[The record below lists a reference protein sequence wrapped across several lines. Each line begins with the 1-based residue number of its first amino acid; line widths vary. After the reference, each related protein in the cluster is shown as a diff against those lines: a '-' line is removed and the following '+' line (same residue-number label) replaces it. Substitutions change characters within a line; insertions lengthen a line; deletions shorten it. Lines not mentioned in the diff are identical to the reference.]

1 MPGHFLGHGGAGG
14 PEEFLTILSVPPE
27 TLAEKFRDEVDEMRE
42 SLWSDLQSALTQ
54 PGYLDDQREFRMPT
68 HWRLA
73 LPVRSLAPLLSVFVT
88 GENVSL
94 RPNPS
99 PGGATLSLLNYE
111 VVTVSDFQV
120 GPTGS
125 KLHIWALRR
134 TIREPA
140 TE

>member
-27 TLAEKFRDEVDEMRE
+27 KLAEKFRDEADEMRE

-73 LPVRSLAPLLSVFVT
+73 LPVRSLAPFSAYLSPERMYRCAQTRHLV
-88 GENVSL
+88 
-94 RPNPS
+94 
-99 PGGATLSLLNYE
+99 
-111 VVTVSDFQV
+111 
-120 GPTGS
+120 
-125 KLHIWALRR
+125 
-134 TIREPA
+134 EPL
-140 TE
+140 